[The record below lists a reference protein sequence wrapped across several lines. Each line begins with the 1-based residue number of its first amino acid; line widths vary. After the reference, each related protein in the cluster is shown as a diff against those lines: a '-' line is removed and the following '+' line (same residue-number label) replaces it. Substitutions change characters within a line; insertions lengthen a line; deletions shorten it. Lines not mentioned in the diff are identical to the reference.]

1 MGPQFSDN
9 CIGCAICV
17 DMCPGDVLE
26 MNASHT
32 KPVVVYPDECWYCG
46 VCRLEC
52 SVDAVTYQFPIKMIR
67 L

>member
-1 MGPQFSDN
+1 MGPEFSDN
-9 CIGCAICV
+9 CNACAICV
-17 DMCPGDVLE
+17 DNCPGDVLE
-26 MNASHT
+26 MDMAIG

-52 SVDAVTYQFPIKMIR
+52 TADAVSYRCPPKMIR